1 MTKPRT
7 SSNKRALAETTINEH
22 QQLHNT
28 TSSDYLLHPINS
40 FGDDGSNNNN
50 DSALLQYSTASTM
63 MSTQPLSSRVSK
75 RRRNRDTPPRP
86 LNSFMIYRREY
97 QKMIKEQ
104 NPNILL
110 SELSRISKSAA
121 DKWANEPPNIKQ
133 IYAEKARAEKEQHMK
148 LYPNYVYCPRRPTKT
163 KPRKKSASEGSSSE
177 KMSVNFLLNDDSNSF
192 RSYNHSFTKTTS

>member
-1 MTKPRT
+1 MT
-7 SSNKRALAETTINEH
+7 
-22 QQLHNT
+22 
-28 TSSDYLLHPINS
+28 
-40 FGDDGSNNNN
+40 
-50 DSALLQYSTASTM
+50 
-63 MSTQPLSSRVSK
+63 TQPLSSRVSK

-121 DKWANEPPNIKQ
+121 DKWANEPPSIKQ

-163 KPRKKSASEGSSSE
+163 KPRKKSTSEGSSSE
-177 KMSVNFLLNDDSNSF
+177 KMSVNFLLNDDNNSF
-192 RSYNHSFTKTTS
+192 RSYNHSFTATIS